1 MFARASRPLV
11 AFFLK
16 DLKVSVFSTRMA
28 LAIAFLAAATL
39 SLAWLVGQSAQQAAA
54 SGLDPAT
61 RQLWQRGA
69 NGALSALAFLMP
81 VILPLAPVVLARE
94 NLESDASAGLLRL
107 ALSKPAPGQ
116 FMAGGKVAGL
126 LAALAVPLIPLSLA
140 AAFLIQAVVG
150 EPVDPLLIAAFV
162 GGNLV
167 LAALYLLLAL
177 VFGALLRPGFVGPLS
192 ALVWLGS
199 NLLRPTAFVLLGV
212 LIGAVR
218 IDNFLAFEYAW
229 IDIVSFTGLYQG
241 IMAAF
246 VPAHLM
252 FVLWPADSL
261 LPQVVVWANAAW
273 IAGLLLLFAVLLA
286 KVPKR

>member
-11 AFFLK
+11 GFFLK
-16 DLKVSVFSTRMA
+16 DLQASVFSTRMA
-28 LAIAFLAAATL
+28 VAFAFLAAATL
-39 SLAWLVGQSAQQAAA
+39 FLAWFLGQAALQAAA
-54 SGLDPAT
+54 SEADPAT
-61 RQLWQRGA
+61 LQLWQRGA
-69 NGALSALAFLMP
+69 DGALSTLAFFMP
-81 VILPLAPVVLARE
+81 VILPLVPLVLARE
-94 NLESDASAGLLRL
+94 NLESDAAAGLLPL
-107 ALSKPAPGQ
+107 ALSKPAPNQ

-150 EPVDPLLIAAFV
+150 EAVDPLLVAAFV

-167 LAALYLLLAL
+167 LAALYLLLGL
-177 VFGALLRPGFVGPLS
+177 VFGTILGPGFVGPLS

-199 NLLRPTAFVLLGV
+199 NLLRTTAFVLLGA
-212 LIGAVR
+212 LIGAIR
-218 IDNFLAFEYAW
+218 LEGILTFEYAW
-229 IDIVSFTGLYQG
+229 FDVVSFTGLFQG

-252 FVLWPADSL
+252 FVIWPADPL

-273 IAGLLLLFAVLLA
+273 IVGLLVLFAVLLA